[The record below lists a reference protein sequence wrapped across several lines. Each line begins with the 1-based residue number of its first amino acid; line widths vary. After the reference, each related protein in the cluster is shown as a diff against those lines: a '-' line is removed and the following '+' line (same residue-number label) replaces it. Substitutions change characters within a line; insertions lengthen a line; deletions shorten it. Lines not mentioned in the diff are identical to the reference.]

1 MKNLLLVLLLVS
13 MAQLARAQNN
23 LYAIKGQVKNQQ
35 NEVVSFAT
43 IAVHAAGD
51 SSLAKADIA
60 DENGGFKIGNLKT
73 GRYFIKVS
81 AVGFNPF
88 RSQVFELVDRDIE
101 FQPFTVLAD
110 TRQLSEVKVVAA
122 KPLIEV
128 QNDKI
133 IFNVEASI
141 NSTGLNALELL
152 QKSPGVQVDKDENV
166 LVKGKAGVRIFIDG
180 RPSPMSGKDL
190 ASTLKSMNSADIEAI
205 EVITNPSAKYDAAGD
220 LGIINI
226 RLKKNKKIGT
236 NGNLSLGG
244 MFGITPKYNGSV
256 NLNHRDKKVNIFGN
270 YGYNQGAWHNRTL
283 DDQILNN
290 IAYNKTW
297 RGIWRDTSHNAKVG
311 LDYFINSKNT
321 IGFNANGRVSNHNGG
336 GESQTLI
343 GKRFSAVPDSAILDS
358 RTSNPEK
365 NKNLNV
371 NLNYRYADTTGRELN
386 IDADYGI
393 FTSRG
398 ISYQPNTYE
407 FPNSDRPSFS
417 RNFVTKTPVDIII
430 KSIKADYEQP
440 LKKGKLG
447 YGVKLS
453 DVKSDNT
460 FDFFNVLN
468 DAEVR
473 DIERSNNFVY
483 TERVYAA
490 YANYNVSLN
499 KKWDLQ
505 LGLRAE
511 RTQSLGKL
519 TSYKQNDLDK
529 VDTTY
534 LNVFPSG
541 AISYKLSDNH
551 NLNLNYSRRIN
562 RPSYQ
567 NLNPFEYRIDE
578 LVYSKGNPFLRPE
591 YANNFKLTHVFK
603 GKLTTSLGYWRTRFP
618 AVGLRMPY
626 DASRTYFIERN
637 LDYTQGFSLDMSLAT
652 DITKWWNVYV
662 NVSGYTNVW
671 RGDLENGLSFNNRT
685 LAANANAQSTFKL
698 KKNWTIELSGWYN
711 SPYRRIDYNRA
722 MGTVD
727 AGVQKKFMKDNATL
741 KVSFTDVFHTGRGG
755 YYSEYAGVYTN
766 LRFKWE
772 SQQLR
777 VNFTYRFG
785 SNEIKA
791 ARNRRS
797 GSEDELNRIKGG

>member
-1 MKNLLLVLLLVS
+1 MKNLLLVLLFTGIS
-13 MAQLARAQNN
+13 QF
-23 LYAIKGQVKNQQ
+23 LYGQTFSVKGQIKNPQ

-43 IAVHAAGD
+43 IAVHSTKD

-60 DENGGFKIGNLKT
+60 DENGSFKISNLIK
-73 GRYFIKVS
+73 GKYFIKVT
-81 AVGFNPF
+81 AVGFSPF
-88 RSQVFELVDRDIE
+88 RSPDFELVDKDLE
-101 FQPFTVLAD
+101 FQPFMVLAD
-110 TRQLSEVKVVAA
+110 TKQLSEVKVVAA

-133 IFNVEASI
+133 VFNVDGSI
-141 NSTGLNALELL
+141 NSTGLNGLELL

-190 ASTLKSMNSADIEAI
+190 ASVLKSMNSADIEAI

-236 NGNLSLGG
+236 NGNISLGT
-244 MFGITPKYNGSV
+244 MIGITPKYNGSL
-256 NLNHRDKKVNIFGN
+256 NLNYRDKKVNLYGN
-270 YGYNQGAWHNRTL
+270 YSYGQGAWHNRTFDNQL
-283 DDQILNN
+283 LNN

-297 RGIWRDTSHNAKVG
+297 HGLWRDTSHNAKIG
-311 LDYFINSKNT
+311 MDYFINAKNT
-321 IGFNANGRVSNHNGG
+321 FGISANGRLSNHNGG

-343 GKRFSAVPDSAILDS
+343 GNRYSAKPDSAILNS

-365 NKNLNV
+365 NNNLNLNV
-371 NLNYRYADTTGRELN
+371 NYRYADTTGHELN

-398 ISYQPNTYE
+398 VSYQPNTYE
-407 FPNSDRPSFS
+407 FPGSDRPAFS
-417 RNFVTKTPVDIII
+417 RNFVSKTPTDITI
-430 KSIKADYEQP
+430 KSFKIDYEQP
-440 LKKGKLG
+440 FKKGKLG
-447 YGVKLS
+447 YGIKLS

-468 DAEVR
+468 DIEIR
-473 DIERSNNFVY
+473 DTDKSNNFVY

-490 YANYNVSLN
+490 YLNYNVALN

-511 RTQSLGKL
+511 RTKSLGKL

-534 LNVFPSG
+534 LNLFPSG
-541 AISYKLSDNH
+541 AISYKLSGNH

-591 YANNFKLTHVFK
+591 YANNFKLTHVYK
-603 GKLTTSLGYWRTRFP
+603 GKLTTSVGYWRTRFP
-618 AVGLRMPY
+618 VVGLRMPY
-626 DASRTYFIERN
+626 DASRTYFIAQN
-637 LDYTQGFSLDMSLAT
+637 LDHTQGFSLDISLST
-652 DITKWWNVYV
+652 DITKWWNIYV
-662 NVSGYTNVW
+662 NVSGYHNVW
-671 RGDLENGLSFNNRT
+671 RGDVTNGVKINNRT
-685 LAANANAQSTFKL
+685 TAANMNAQSTFKI
-698 KKNWTIELSGWYN
+698 KNNWTIELSGWYN
-711 SPYRRIDYNRA
+711 SPYRRIDYNSA
-722 MGTVD
+722 MGLMD
-727 AGVQKKFMKDNATL
+727 LGVQKRFMKDNATL
-741 KVSFTDVFHTGRGG
+741 KFTFSDVLNTGRGG
-755 YYSEYAGVYTN
+755 YHSEYAGVATD

-772 SQQLR
+772 ARMLR
-777 VNFTYRFG
+777 VNFNYRFG
-785 SNEIKA
+785 SSEIKG

>member
-1 MKNLLLVLLLVS
+1 MKNLLLVFLFTSISQLVY
-13 MAQLARAQNN
+13 AQTFSV
-23 LYAIKGQVKNQQ
+23 KGQVKNQQ

-43 IAVHAAGD
+43 IAVHVSKD

-60 DENGGFKIGNLKT
+60 DENGSFKISNLKA
-73 GRYFIKVS
+73 GKYFIKITAVS
-81 AVGFNPF
+81 FNPF
-88 RSQVFELVDRDIE
+88 SSPAFEVVDKDLE

-110 TRQLSEVKVVAA
+110 TKQLNEVKVVAA

-133 IFNVEASI
+133 VFNVEGSVNA
-141 NSTGLNALELL
+141 TGLTALELL
-152 QKSPGVQVDKDENV
+152 QKSPGVQVDRDENI
-166 LVKGKAGVRIFIDG
+166 LVKGKSGVRIFIDG

-236 NGNLSLGG
+236 NGNVALGSN
-244 MFGITPKYNGSV
+244 FGITPKFNGSL
-256 NLNHRDKKVNIFGN
+256 NLNHRDKKINVYGN
-270 YGYNQGAWHNRTL
+270 YSYNQGAWHNRTL

-297 RGIWRDTSHNAKVG
+297 NGIWRDTSHNAKIG
-311 LDYFINSKNT
+311 MDYFINSKHT
-321 IGFNANGRVSNHNGG
+321 IGISANGRASDHNGG

-343 GKRFSAVPDSAILDS
+343 GNRNLARPDSAILNS
-358 RTSNPEK
+358 RTSNPEQ
-365 NKNLNV
+365 NKNLNI
-371 NLNYRYADTTGRELN
+371 NLNYRFADTTGRELN

-417 RNFVTKTPVDIII
+417 RNFVTKTPIDISI
-430 KSIKADYEQP
+430 KSFKIDYEQP

-447 YGVKLS
+447 YGIKLS

-468 DAEVR
+468 DIEVR

-511 RTQSLGKL
+511 RTHSLGQL

-534 LNVFPSG
+534 INLFPSG
-541 AISYKLSDNH
+541 AISYKLSENH

-591 YANNFKLTHVFK
+591 YANNFKLTHVYK

-618 AVGLRMPY
+618 VVGLRMPY
-626 DASRTYFIERN
+626 DESRTYFIAQN
-637 LDYTQGFSLDMSLAT
+637 LDYTQGFSLDVSLAT
-652 DITKWWNVYV
+652 DITKWWNIYV
-662 NVSGYTNVW
+662 NVSGYTNVF
-671 RGDLENGLSFNNRT
+671 RGDLENGLKINNST
-685 LAANANAQSTFKL
+685 IAANANAQTTFKL
-698 KKNWTIELSGWYN
+698 KNNWTIELSGWYN
-711 SPYRRIDYNRA
+711 SPYRRIDYNTA
-722 MGTVD
+722 MGTMD
-727 AGVQKKFMKDNATL
+727 AGVQKKFWKDNATL
-741 KVSFTDVFHTGRGG
+741 KVSFTDVLHTGRGG
-755 YYSEYAGVYTN
+755 HYSEYAGIATN
-766 LRFKWE
+766 LRFQWE

-785 SNEIKA
+785 SNEIKG
-791 ARNRRS
+791 ARNRSS
-797 GSEDELNRIKGG
+797 GSEDEQSRIKGG

>member
-1 MKNLLLVLLLVS
+1 MKNLLLVVFFTGIS
-13 MAQLARAQNN
+13 QL
-23 LYAIKGQVKNQQ
+23 LYAQTFSIKGQVKNQQ

-43 IAVHAAGD
+43 LAVHANKD

-60 DENGGFKIGNLKT
+60 DENGGFRISNLKA
-73 GRYFIKVS
+73 GKYFIKVS
-81 AVGFNPF
+81 AVGFSPF
-88 RSQVFELVDRDIE
+88 NSPVFELVDKDIE
-101 FQPFTVLAD
+101 FQPFTVSAD
-110 TRQLSEVKVVAA
+110 TKQLGEVKVVAS

-133 IFNVEASI
+133 VFNVESSI
-141 NSTGLNALELL
+141 NATGLNGLEIL
-152 QKSPGVQVDKDENV
+152 QKSPGVQVDKDENI
-166 LVKGKAGVRIFIDG
+166 LVKGKAGVRIYIDG

-190 ASTLKSMNSADIEAI
+190 ASILKSMNSSDIEAI

-226 RLKKNKKIGT
+226 RLKKNKKLGT
-236 NGNLSLGG
+236 NGNLNLGG
-244 MFGITPKYNGSV
+244 NFGITPKYNGSI
-256 NLNHRDKKVNIFGN
+256 NLNHRDKKVNIYGN
-270 YGYNQGAWHNRTL
+270 YSYNQGAWHNQTL

-290 IAYNKTW
+290 VAYNKTW
-297 RGIWRDTSHNAKVG
+297 KGLWRDTSHNAKVG
-311 LDYFINSKNT
+311 MDYFINSKNT
-321 IGFNANGRVSNHNGG
+321 IGVNITGRASDHNGG

-343 GKRFSAVPDSAILDS
+343 GNIARPDSAILNS

-365 NKNLNV
+365 NKNLNF
-371 NLNYRYADTTGRELN
+371 NLNYRYADTTGHELN

-417 RNFVTKTPVDIII
+417 RNFVTKTPIDISI
-430 KSIKADYEQP
+430 KSFKVDYEQP

-447 YGVKLS
+447 YGIKLS

-460 FDFFNVLN
+460 FDFFNMLN
-468 DAEVR
+468 DVEVR
-473 DIERSNNFVY
+473 DIDKSNNFVY

-519 TSYKQNDLDK
+519 TSFKQNDLDK
-529 VDTTY
+529 VDTSY
-534 LNVFPSG
+534 INLFPSG
-541 AISYKLSDNH
+541 ALSYKVSEH
-551 NLNLNYSRRIN
+551 HSLNLNYSRRIN

-591 YANNFKLTHVFK
+591 YANNFKLTHVYK
-603 GKLTTSLGYWRTRFP
+603 GKLTTSIGYWRTRLP
-618 AVGLRMPY
+618 VVGLRFLY
-626 DASRTYFIERN
+626 DESRTYFIAQN
-637 LDYTQGFSLDMSLAT
+637 LDHTQGFSLDMSLST
-652 DITKWWNVYV
+652 DITKWWNIYV
-662 NVSGYTNVW
+662 NVSGYSNVW
-671 RGDLENGLSFNNRT
+671 KGNLQNGLVVNNST
-685 LAANANAQSTFKL
+685 IAANANAQSTFKL
-698 KKNWTIELSGWYN
+698 KDNWTIELSGWYN

-722 MGTVD
+722 MGTMD
-727 AGVQKKFMKDNATL
+727 AGVQKKFWKDNATL
-741 KVSFTDVFHTGRGG
+741 KVSFTDVLHTGRGG
-755 YYSEYAGVYTN
+755 YHSEYAGIATN

-791 ARNRRS
+791 ARNRRG